1 MVRKPQEGFPWR
13 YRIVRASD
21 YQSIYGTGQ
30 KVHAER
36 FVLYGRENS
45 LDHSRLGMTVSRRV
59 GKAVVRNRVKRLLRE
74 IFRKSADHI
83 PNHFD
88 FVVNA
93 KRGCATADYRAL
105 RAELL
110 DAIRKLLR

>member
-1 MVRKPQEGFPWR
+1 VARKTQEGFPWHH
-13 YRIVRASD
+13 RIVRASD
-21 YQSIYGTGQ
+21 YRSIYGTGQ

-36 FVLYGRENS
+36 LVLYGRENG

-74 IFRKSADHI
+74 IFRKSADDI

-88 FVVNA
+88 FIVNA
-93 KRGCATADYRAL
+93 KRACATADYLTL
-105 RAELL
+105 REEFLA
-110 DAIRKLLR
+110 AVRKLLR

>member
-1 MVRKPQEGFPWR
+1 MVRKTQEGFPWH
-13 YRIVRASD
+13 YRVVRASD
-21 YQSIYGTGQ
+21 YRSIYGTGQ

-36 FVLYGRENS
+36 FVLYGRRNS
-45 LDHSRLGMTVSRRV
+45 LGHSRLGMTVSRRV
-59 GKAVVRNRVKRLLRE
+59 GKAVVRNRIKRLLRE

-93 KRGCATADYRAL
+93 KRGSATADYPAL
-105 RAELL
+105 CAEFL
-110 DAIRKLLR
+110 AAVRKLVQ